1 MCVNWHVLRSCFCED
16 CLFLPFLF
24 IVTFSYKISNYNIT
38 RNSTP
43 YYWEK
48 NSQNIKVHCQRKQFR
63 RKILVLSKMTLSLH
77 TLPVEMIYRIFD
89 NLNNK
94 TILLSCYNVCTRLN
108 QILYTYQRYQ
118 VIFGFTIKYISLLN
132 FIKLFILYLPQRFT
146 TLDLSGERIGP
157 QGMEH
162 LADALKHN
170 KVT

>member
-1 MCVNWHVLRSCFCED
+1 
-16 CLFLPFLF
+16 
-24 IVTFSYKISNYNIT
+24 
-38 RNSTP
+38 
-43 YYWEK
+43 
-48 NSQNIKVHCQRKQFR
+48 
-63 RKILVLSKMTLSLH
+63 MTISLH
-77 TLPVEMIYRIFD
+77 TLPVEMVYRIFD
-89 NLNNK
+89 NLNKK

-118 VIFGFTIKYISLLN
+118 VIFGFIIKYISLLN